1 MNIAGKVKC
10 IDILDCCKLLR
21 AAIAALIDRA
31 SVCYCVI
38 VEMEIQELRKKNNNK
53 IKNKNASALQGI
65 SALNMCLHSIEEGGR

>member
-21 AAIAALIDRA
+21 AAIAGLIDRA

-38 VEMEIQELRKKNNNK
+38 VEMEIQELRKKKKK
-53 IKNKNASALQGI
+53 IK
-65 SALNMCLHSIEEGGR
+65 